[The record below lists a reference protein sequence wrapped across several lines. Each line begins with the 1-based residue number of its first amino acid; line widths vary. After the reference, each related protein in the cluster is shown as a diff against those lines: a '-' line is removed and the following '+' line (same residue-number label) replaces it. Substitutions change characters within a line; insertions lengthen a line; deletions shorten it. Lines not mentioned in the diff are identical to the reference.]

1 MGGGLVSVPPYTY
14 KPGYCLTDEVH
25 LRVAC
30 AGERGVL
37 MGFSPGH
44 TAGKRGKGF
53 SEDVRCSMVGNSF
66 HTGDVACLLKA
77 LLSDFFPNLKKVCP
91 ASLQSDFSQE
101 LRLSHREVYV
111 GHLTKPKWEADE
123 TYLDRLEQQ
132 SDALVCGVR
141 KVLTE
146 KQAVGDLLRFSSYRG
161 TDVHVDTLQFFR
173 PDRLPRTSID
183 SRRWQ
188 WKVAKGWKWK
198 FPNHINL
205 ELEALL
211 KTLQWRARSLNI
223 FDKRILHL
231 VDSQVV
237 LGVAAKGRT
246 SSRLLSPTL
255 HRYNLWVLA
264 CHCYPIIGW
273 VATHLNPS
281 DEPSRW
287 YDPLSYMD

>member
-1 MGGGLVSVPPYTY
+1 
-14 KPGYCLTDEVH
+14 
-25 LRVAC
+25 
-30 AGERGVL
+30 
-37 MGFSPGH
+37 MGFSPSH
-44 TAGKRGKGF
+44 TSGKRGKGF
-53 SEDVRCSMVGNSF
+53 NEDIRCSMIGNSF
-66 HTGDVACLLKA
+66 HTGVVAMLLKG
-77 LLSDFFPNLKKVCP
+77 LLTELFPNLGKITTGSLKKSME
-91 ASLQSDFSQE
+91 AEIISSQ
-101 LRLSHREVYV
+101 RETFT
-111 GHLTKPKWEADE
+111 GHLCQPKWEPDE

-132 SDALVCGVR
+132 TDALAEGTSQVDQE
-141 KVLTE
+141 KNTVL
-146 KQAVGDLLRFSSYRG
+146 DLIRHSSYRG

-183 SRRWQ
+183 ARK
-188 WKVAKGWKWK
+188 WKWKIAKGWKWLYK
-198 FPNHINL
+198 NHINVL

-211 KTLQWRARSLNI
+211 KTIRWRARSLNI

-246 SSRLLSPTL
+246 SSNRLSPTL

-273 VATHLNPS
+273 VVTHLNPS

-287 YDPLSYMD
+287 YEPPSLMV